1 MARKDYDE
9 MDEKDSE
16 AKIESFIIPQ
26 KVSAFV
32 EQYSPAP
39 HEAMATEV
47 FTDARLRVFF
57 QAYPIL
63 GVGDPLQLY
72 IESLEANGFRMRVSL
87 SGEPALFVVQK
98 LIQD

>member
-1 MARKDYDE
+1 MSRKDYEE

-32 EQYSPAP
+32 KQYSPAP
-39 HEAMATEV
+39 HETMATEV

-63 GVGDPLQLY
+63 GVGDPLQFY

-98 LIQD
+98 LVQD

>member
-1 MARKDYDE
+1 MSRKDYE
-9 MDEKDSE
+9 ETQEVVPE
-16 AKIESFIIPQ
+16 AKIESFFIRQ

-39 HEAMATEV
+39 REAMATEV

-63 GVGDPLQLY
+63 GLGDPLQLY

>member
-1 MARKDYDE
+1 MSRKDYEE
-9 MDEKDSE
+9 MDGKDSE
-16 AKIESFIIPQ
+16 VKIDSFIIPQ

-39 HEAMATEV
+39 HETMATEV

-87 SGEPALFVVQK
+87 SGEPAFFVVQN
-98 LIQD
+98 LVQD